1 MHDEGNPKDEALL
14 TSAKESKSC
23 VRPTSPEI
31 QKIAIDSRLAS
42 MGLSDNG
49 KAISPEKWERVSRDN
64 SFSSP
69 GKHAPLTPPLS
80 KNNSL
85 SAKSVSPRQIR
96 EPTGGVIFGKVNLD
110 EHLEKM
116 GIQDN
121 GVPISPVK
129 AKGDKDTKAKI
140 TAVSQLY
147 DDIEYDLSESEEEE
161 EGGGGEEGDT
171 SGSRLDLSLLQK
183 LSDLS
188 SPEKAKE
195 LPRLLVHDKDQDD
208 PQPSPLSFAS
218 EVEDGG
224 EISNAVP
231 IRGSKSPQPP
241 SVFSS
246 AASSPELSLRN
257 VLPADSSGGPIVDFS
272 EYGAVGAESSVRK
285 LSDLKPNKNSRG
297 GIGGRLE
304 GEKGA
309 KAGEEPAQILD
320 AKQGRKDKARLTLPL
335 DLQMRIAKIKALS
348 SSKTSPKKRESGSL
362 YAVPAV
368 VDPPA
373 KSTPPPAQLGGDPE
387 DLSENEVDI
396 LRNNKL
402 LAMGWDDDDLSSV
415 SPMKSKKERKGSL
428 PVAALPNLLPE
439 EAKKVN
445 IEKMDRPQ
453 RGGKWR
459 PSPPKR
465 MVDKGKR
472 NAVEDDEANDEASLV
487 DSIINS
493 KSGKRGSKKE
503 SEKIKI
509 MVKKERRPSPPKKK
523 VEKRRQPSPRK
534 QSPEAKDFTKEEAKY
549 AKVAA
554 KEEAKAAKI
563 TAKEEAKAAKAAAKV
578 AAKEEAKSAKVAEV
592 ADKGEASAALPPPQE
607 PPTFLD
613 VNPVFPGRNHTTALN
628 LIVAA
633 LRLMSFSFSWI
644 AMFGPYIAV
653 SSLTSIGNNSAVI
666 NKNINMW
673 SGFWAAADSWPHNV
687 AVIRAFLILLV
698 IFTFFAFVCS
708 SLTLKGSEND
718 KLGKAGIMCD
728 IIAWLS
734 ALIVFSCYTSQILM
748 EFYGYGFAFD
758 VICFCVSFLAMCGAI
773 FDTMFGGDKE
783 PQAPAEA
790 AAPAGEGGE
799 NTV

>member
-1 MHDEGNPKDEALL
+1 MNRSGSD
-14 TSAKESKSC
+14 AKSDPS
-23 VRPTSPEI
+23 RAPPTY
-31 QKIAIDSRLAS
+31 
-42 MGLSDNG
+42 SDNG

-320 AKQGRKDKARLTLPL
+320 AKQARKDKARLTLPL

-387 DLSENEVDI
+387 DLSEVREGGAMGGGVKGRGVKRQLRCEHFAASSCSTTPHSPPTPTQNEVDI

-453 RGGKWR
+453 RGGKGR

-472 NAVEDDEANDEASLV
+472 NAVEDDEAKDEASLV

-613 VNPVFPGRNHTTALN
+613 VNPVFPGRNHTTALKSLGPSCVVATTN
-628 LIVAA
+628 FKPRERKEIEKLLSEANATYTTHLDRKNTHLIC
-633 LRLMSFSFSWI
+633 
-644 AMFGPYIAV
+644 
-653 SSLTSIGNNSAVI
+653 N
-666 NKNINMW
+666 
-673 SGFWAAADSWPHNV
+673 
-687 AVIRAFLILLV
+687 
-698 IFTFFAFVCS
+698 
-708 SLTLKGSEND
+708 E
-718 KLGKAGIMCD
+718 
-728 IIAWLS
+728 
-734 ALIVFSCYTSQILM
+734 
-748 EFYGYGFAFD
+748 
-758 VICFCVSFLAMCGAI
+758 
-773 FDTMFGGDKE
+773 
-783 PQAPAEA
+783 
-790 AAPAGEGGE
+790 EGGAKWE
-799 NTV
+799 KARKWGVECVGKDWLWEEQKAKKRGGCVIV